1 MSKHQHGLSMLI
13 ALLALLLLSLGAAAL
28 VRSVDTGAQI
38 VGNFSFKQDATEAA
52 SVGAE
57 QAMDWLEAQSDLDHD
72 LPAFG
77 YYASSPAAAA
87 AATAIETQAITVNGN
102 HIQWTITRLCQYPGP
117 SSGNHCLAAASTD
130 TRPSTQTV
138 SERGELS
145 ADGRSDSS
153 TSGPYY
159 QIVVRATGPK
169 NTVSRTETMVH
180 F

>member
-1 MSKHQHGLSMLI
+1 MSKQQHGLSMLI

-57 QAMDWLEAQSDLDHD
+57 QAMDWLEAQSDLDRD

-77 YYASSPAAAA
+77 YYASSPA

-117 SSGNHCLAAASTD
+117 ISANHCLVAASTD
-130 TRPSTQTV
+130 TRPSAQTV

-145 ADGRSDSS
+145 ANGRSDSS